1 MTFAATAQS
10 GKNELPAGGKSMV
23 KFYPNPATTQITF
36 DLQDSYQPGTSIAI
50 FSFLGKKMTE
60 AKAASARTNIL
71 LTNFN
76 RGVYIFYVRD
86 AAGKVIENGK
96 FQVSN

>member
-1 MTFAATAQS
+1 
-10 GKNELPAGGKSMV
+10 
-23 KFYPNPATTQITF
+23 
-36 DLQDSYQPGTSIAI
+36 
-50 FSFLGKKMTE
+50 MTE